1 MLKFTEKT
9 KNVVL
14 IIFYL
19 IWQILTYYPIKISY
33 NYNIDRLEL
42 IIMDTKIFYL
52 IMKNTAKLEK
62 LVETNAPYEKIL
74 NQSKKLDKYIMIQ
87 MKNLNRNW
95 F

>member
-1 MLKFTEKT
+1 
-9 KNVVL
+9 
-14 IIFYL
+14 
-19 IWQILTYYPIKISY
+19 
-33 NYNIDRLEL
+33 
-42 IIMDTKIFYL
+42 
-52 IMKNTAKLEK
+52 MKNTAKLEK

>member
-1 MLKFTEKT
+1 
-9 KNVVL
+9 
-14 IIFYL
+14 
-19 IWQILTYYPIKISY
+19 
-33 NYNIDRLEL
+33 
-42 IIMDTKIFYL
+42 MDTKIFYL

-87 MKNLNRNW
+87 MKYLNRNW